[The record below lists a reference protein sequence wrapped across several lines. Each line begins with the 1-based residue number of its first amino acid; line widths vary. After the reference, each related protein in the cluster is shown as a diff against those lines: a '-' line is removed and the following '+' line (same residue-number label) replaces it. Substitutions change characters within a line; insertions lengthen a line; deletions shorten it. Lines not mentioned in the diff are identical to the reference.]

1 MFNIIVSVPFRKIKH
16 RELTEA
22 ITVNI
27 RYLKSKIIDT
37 LSTSMSKYIIRY
49 NVFREIKYTE

>member
-16 RELTEA
+16 SELTEVM
-22 ITVNI
+22 TVNI
-27 RYLKSKIIDT
+27 RYLKSRIIDT

-49 NVFREIKYTE
+49 NVFRKIKYTE

>member
-16 RELTEA
+16 RELIEV

-27 RYLKSKIIDT
+27 RYLISRMIDT

-49 NVFREIKYTE
+49 NVFSKIKYTE

>member
-16 RELTEA
+16 SELTEVM
-22 ITVNI
+22 TVNI
-27 RYLKSKIIDT
+27 RYLKSRIIDT

-49 NVFREIKYTE
+49 NSF